1 MIQAAIIAGIILAI
15 FGTGVTMGKKWERST
30 WQPTYYT
37 LAKQMTKLQSDLNLS
52 HAEARGLADTLG
64 AEITVI
70 GKVSEVENESLQKEV
85 DRRVERYLDR
95 LLIAGLQP
103 VSKEGNTGSES
114 DPNTLSY
121 SAQASVKRGG
131 TSGLFK
137 DLDRF
142 ERAALKSIITRAEH
156 SQTDSLVCRAYLRE
170 QEAKM
175 KLLR

>member
-15 FGTGVTMGKKWERST
+15 FGTGVTMGKKWEKSV

-52 HAEARGLADTLG
+52 NAESEGLANALG
-64 AEITVI
+64 EKLSSI
-70 GKVSEVENESLQKEV
+70 GKVSEVNNEKLQAEV
-85 DRRVERYLDR
+85 NHRVERYLDK

-103 VSKEGNTGSES
+103 VPKEGNTGSES

-121 SAQASVKRGG
+121 SAQASIKRGG
-131 TSGLFK
+131 TGGLFK

-142 ERAALKSIITRAEH
+142 ERAALKSIIKRAEH

-175 KLLR
+175 KPLR